1 MVFIITGMDQ
11 RKKIS
16 IVFSIFNEKEILE
29 TLFTRVLEAVSSL
42 PYRFE
47 LIFVDDG
54 STDGSD
60 DVVRSFQQPA
70 QTNLDIILIGL
81 SRNFGHEA
89 AMIAGI
95 DHASGEAVICM
106 DADLQH
112 PPEVISD
119 MLSCFESGND
129 VVTMIRTK
137 NEGAKI
143 QSGFLSLLFYR
154 LINKISPFRLQEN
167 ASDFF
172 LVSKK
177 VASLL
182 RKDFRER
189 NRFLRGII
197 QIVGFRSTSVT
208 YAAPSR
214 LAGKSSYSFFKLS
227 ALTLTAITSFSKTP
241 LFLGIWFG
249 FIFSLASIILGIY
262 TLWTYFFGV
271 TPPSGYTTIILFLS
285 ISFAILFFLIGII
298 GLYVGYLFEEQKN
311 RPIYIVNKL
320 ENQTNNPSTST

>member
-1 MVFIITGMDQ
+1 MDPL
-11 RKKIS
+11 KKIS
-16 IVFSIFNEKEILE
+16 IVFSLFNEKEILE
-29 TLFTRVLEAVSSL
+29 TLFTRVIETASSI
-42 PYRFE
+42 PYHFE

-60 DVVRSFQQPA
+60 EVIRTIQQK
-70 QTNLDIILIGL
+70 TITSVKIMLISL

-112 PPEVISD
+112 PPEAIPE
-119 MLSCFESGND
+119 MISCFESGYE

-137 NEGAKI
+137 NEGATRP
-143 QSGFLSLLFYR
+143 SGFLSLLFYR

-177 VASLL
+177 VAHLL
-182 RKDFRER
+182 RNNFRER

-197 QIVGFRSTSVT
+197 QIVGFRSTSVRYT
-208 YAAPSR
+208 ASSR
-214 LAGKSSYSFFKLS
+214 QTGKSNYSFFKLS

-241 LFLGIWFG
+241 LFLGLWFG

-262 TLWTYFFGV
+262 TLWTYFFGT

-298 GLYVGYLFEEQKN
+298 GMYVGYLFEEQKN
-311 RPIYIVNKL
+311 RPIYIVKD
-320 ENQTNNPSTST
+320 EEVT

>member
-1 MVFIITGMDQ
+1 MDPL
-11 RKKIS
+11 KKIS
-16 IVFSIFNEKEILE
+16 IVFSVFNEKEILD
-29 TLFTRVLEAVSSL
+29 TLFARVSQSVSSL

-47 LIFVDDG
+47 LVFVDDG
-54 STDGSD
+54 SMDGSD
-60 DVVRSFQQPA
+60 NVIRRIQQEP
-70 QTNLDIILIGL
+70 QTNLDVTLISL

-89 AMIAGI
+89 AMISGI
-95 DHASGEAVICM
+95 DHASGEAIICM

-112 PPEVISD
+112 PPEVILE
-119 MLSCFESGND
+119 MLSCFESGMD

-137 NEGAKI
+137 IKGTKRP
-143 QSGFLSLLFYR
+143 SGFLSILFYR

-172 LVSKK
+172 LISKK
-177 VASLL
+177 VASIL

-197 QIVGFRSTSVT
+197 QIVGFRSASVT
-208 YAAPSR
+208 YTAPSR
-214 LAGKSSYSFFKLS
+214 FTGKSKYSFLKLS

-241 LFLGIWFG
+241 LFLGLWFG

-285 ISFAILFFLIGII
+285 ICFAILFFLVGII
-298 GLYVGYLFEEQKN
+298 GIYVGYLFEEQKN
-311 RPIYIVNKL
+311 RPIYIVSKL
-320 ENQTNNPSTST
+320 ENQTNNPSSS

>member
-1 MVFIITGMDQ
+1 MVFIITGMDPL
-11 RKKIS
+11 KKIS
-16 IVFSIFNEKEILE
+16 IVFSIFNEKEILD
-29 TLFTRVLEAVSSL
+29 TLFARVLEVVSSL

-60 DVVRSFQQPA
+60 DVIRRIQQKP
-70 QTNLDIILIGL
+70 QTNLNIVLISL

-112 PPEVISD
+112 PPEAISE
-119 MLSCFESGND
+119 MISCFESGND
-129 VVTMIRTK
+129 VVTMVRIK
-137 NEGAKI
+137 NEGATR
-143 QSGFLSLLFYR
+143 QTGFLSLLFYR

-172 LVSKK
+172 LVSQR

-197 QIVGFRSTSVT
+197 QIVGFRSTSVPYT
-208 YAAPSR
+208 APSR
-214 LAGKSSYSFFKLS
+214 HAGKSSYSFFKLS
-227 ALTLTAITSFSKTP
+227 ALTMTAITSFSKTP

-249 FIFSLASIILGIY
+249 FIFSLASIILSFY

-271 TPPSGYTTIILFLS
+271 TPPSGYTTIILFMS
-285 ISFAILFFLIGII
+285 ISFAILFFLIGVI
-298 GLYVGYLFEEQKN
+298 GIYVGYLFEEQKN
-311 RPIYIVNKL
+311 RPIYLIDKM
-320 ENQTNNPSTST
+320 ENQTNSPTSPS

>member
-1 MVFIITGMDQ
+1 MDPL
-11 RKKIS
+11 KKIC
-16 IVFSIFNEKEILE
+16 IVFSVFNEKEILDTLITRITE
-29 TLFTRVLEAVSSL
+29 TVSSL

-54 STDGSD
+54 SSDGSAGEI
-60 DVVRSFQQPA
+60 RRIQQNL
-70 QTNLDIILIGL
+70 QFNLDIRLISL

-95 DHASGEAVICM
+95 DHAEGEAILCM

-112 PPEVISD
+112 PPEVIPEII
-119 MLSCFESGND
+119 SCFESGND

-137 NEGAKI
+137 NEGTKRY
-143 QSGFLSLLFYR
+143 SGFLSLMFYR

-172 LVSKK
+172 LISKK
-177 VASLL
+177 VASVL

-197 QIVGFRSTSVT
+197 QIVGFRSTSVS
-208 YAAPSR
+208 YKAPSR
-214 LAGKSSYSFFKLS
+214 QTGKSSYSFLKLS
-227 ALTLTAITSFSKTP
+227 ALTLTAITSFSKAP

-249 FIFSLASIILGIY
+249 LIFSLGSIILGFY
-262 TLWTYFFGV
+262 SLWTYFFGA
-271 TPPSGYTTIILFLS
+271 TPPSGYTTLILFLS
-285 ISFAILFFLIGII
+285 ISFAILFFLVGII
-298 GLYVGYLFEEQKN
+298 GMYVGYLFEEQKN
-311 RPIYIVNKL
+311 RPIYIINNL
-320 ENQTNNPSTST
+320 ENQTNTTTSSS

>member
-1 MVFIITGMDQ
+1 MDPL
-11 RKKIS
+11 KKIS
-16 IVFSIFNEKEILE
+16 IVFSVFNEKEILD
-29 TLFTRVLEAVSSL
+29 TLYARVTEIVSYL

-47 LIFVDDG
+47 LVFVDDG

-60 DVVRSFQQPA
+60 DVIRGLQQIP
-70 QTNLDIILIGL
+70 QTSLEIMLISL

-95 DHASGEAVICM
+95 DHASGDAVICM

-112 PPEVISD
+112 PPEAISE
-119 MLSCFESGND
+119 MISCFESGND
-129 VVTMIRTK
+129 VVTMTRTQNK
-137 NEGAKI
+137 GATR

-177 VASLL
+177 VASVL
-182 RKDFRER
+182 RNNFRER

-197 QIVGFRSTSVT
+197 QIVGFRSTSVSYT
-208 YAAPSR
+208 APSR
-214 LAGKSSYSFFKLS
+214 QTGKSSYSFLKLS
-227 ALTLTAITSFSKTP
+227 ALTITAITSFSKAP

-249 FIFSLASIILGIY
+249 FIFSLISIILGFY
-262 TLWTYFFGV
+262 SLWTYFFG
-271 TPPSGYTTIILFLS
+271 TAPPSGYTTIILFLS
-285 ISFAILFFLIGII
+285 ISFAILFFLIGVI
-298 GLYVGYLFEEQKN
+298 GMYIGYLFEEQKN
-311 RPIYIVNKL
+311 RPIYLINKM
-320 ENQTNNPSTST
+320 ENLTNNPNSPS

>member
-1 MVFIITGMDQ
+1 MVLIITGMDPL
-11 RKKIS
+11 KKIS
-16 IVFSIFNEKEILE
+16 IVFSLFNEKEILE
-29 TLFTRVLEAVSSL
+29 TLFTRVIETASSI
-42 PYRFE
+42 PYYFE

-60 DVVRSFQQPA
+60 EVIRTIQQKL
-70 QTNLDIILIGL
+70 QTNVEIILISL

-112 PPEVISD
+112 PPEAIPE
-119 MLSCFESGND
+119 MISCFESGYE

-137 NEGAKI
+137 NEGATR

-177 VASLL
+177 VASIL

-197 QIVGFRSTSVT
+197 QIVGFHSTSVRYT
-208 YAAPSR
+208 ASSR
-214 LAGKSSYSFFKLS
+214 QTGKSNYSFFKLS
-227 ALTLTAITSFSKTP
+227 ALTLTAITSFSNAP
-241 LFLGIWFG
+241 LFLGLWFG
-249 FIFSLASIILGIY
+249 CIFSLASIILGIY

-285 ISFAILFFLIGII
+285 FSFAILFFLIGII
-298 GLYVGYLFEEQKN
+298 GMYVGYLFEEQKN
-311 RPIYIVNKL
+311 RPIYIVKD
-320 ENQTNNPSTST
+320 EEVT

>member
-1 MVFIITGMDQ
+1 MDPL
-11 RKKIS
+11 KKIS
-16 IVFSIFNEKEILE
+16 IVFSVFNENEILDL
-29 TLFTRVLEAVSSL
+29 LFARIADIVSSL

-47 LIFVDDG
+47 LVFVDDG
-54 STDGSD
+54 SMDGSD
-60 DVVRSFQQPA
+60 NVIRRIQQDTR
-70 QTNLDIILIGL
+70 TNLDVTLISL

-112 PPEVISD
+112 PPEVIPE

-137 NEGAKI
+137 NQGASRH
-143 QSGFLSLLFYR
+143 SGFLSLLFYR

-172 LVSKK
+172 LVSQK

-197 QIVGFRSTSVT
+197 QIVGFRSTSVFYT
-208 YAAPSR
+208 APSR

-227 ALTLTAITSFSKTP
+227 SLTLTAITSFSKTP
-241 LFLGIWFG
+241 LFLGLWFG
-249 FIFSLASIILGIY
+249 FIFSLASIILGFY

-311 RPIYIVNKL
+311 RPIYIVNHL
-320 ENQTNNPSTST
+320 EKQTNNPSSS

>member
-1 MVFIITGMDQ
+1 MDTL
-11 RKKIS
+11 KKIS
-16 IVFSIFNEKEILE
+16 IVFSIFNEKE
-29 TLFTRVLEAVSSL
+29 TLDDLFARIMGLVSSL

-54 STDGSD
+54 STDGSTD
-60 DVVRSFQQPA
+60 AIRRIQQYNQGGPE
-70 QTNLDIILIGL
+70 IILIGL

-95 DHASGEAVICM
+95 DHASGDAVICM

-112 PPEVISD
+112 PPEVIPD
-119 MLSCFESGND
+119 MLNCFESGND
-129 VVTMIRTK
+129 VITMIRLR
-137 NEGAKI
+137 NQGARRH
-143 QSGFLSLLFYR
+143 SGFLSLLFYR
-154 LINKISPFRLQEN
+154 LINRISPFRLQEN

-172 LVSKK
+172 LISRK

-189 NRFLRGII
+189 HRFLRGII
-197 QIVGFRSTSVT
+197 QIVGFRSASVT
-208 YAAPSR
+208 YTAPPR
-214 LAGKSSYSFFKLS
+214 IAGKSSYSFFKLS

-241 LFLGIWFG
+241 LFLGLWFG
-249 FIFSLASIILGIY
+249 LIFSMASVILGVY
-262 TLWTYFFGV
+262 TLWTYFFGA

-311 RPIYIVNKL
+311 RPIYIVDHI
-320 ENQTNNPSTST
+320 ENQANKHTISS